1 MPDDGDEVLHCVF
14 DIRKR
19 KSEDGKRWETDGV
32 RIDCSIVSEHMH
44 VRWSNQSSEFSSQSR
59 LYSSAVGG

>member
-1 MPDDGDEVLHCVF
+1 MPDDSDEVLHCVF

-19 KSEDGKRWETDGV
+19 KSEDGKRWDGV
-32 RIDCSIVSEHMH
+32 RIDCSIVSEHMN
-44 VRWSNQSSEFSSQSR
+44 VRCSNQSSECSSQSR